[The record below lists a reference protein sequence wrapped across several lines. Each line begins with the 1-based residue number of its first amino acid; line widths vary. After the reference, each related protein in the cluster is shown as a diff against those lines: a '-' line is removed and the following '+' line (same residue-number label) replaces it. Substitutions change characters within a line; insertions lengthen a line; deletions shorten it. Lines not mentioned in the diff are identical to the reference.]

1 MVEQNTLPTSANEQA
16 TNKPVVIRCGD
27 FSGAFSRFQVACYG
41 DLKLAGFSAEV
52 SHKVAF
58 DYGSDIGNA
67 IRNAT
72 DDGLAS
78 KIGKAKKDGESRIT
92 ISGGGTTKTSRA
104 MSLYRLV
111 QQVDSLFREGL
122 INSRRID
129 GKDMLSDNL
138 SDYVADCETW
148 ASEREFAK

>member
-1 MVEQNTLPTSANEQA
+1 MNETNTLPTSEQA

-27 FSGAFSRFQVACYG
+27 FSGAFSRFQVACFG
-41 DLKLAGFSAEV
+41 DLRLAGFTPAV

-122 INSRRID
+122 IASR
-129 GKDMLSDNL
+129 KLTTEQLAENL
-138 SDYVADCETW
+138 QEYIEDCETW

>member
-1 MVEQNTLPTSANEQA
+1 MNETNTLPTSANEQ
-16 TNKPVVIRCGD
+16 TKPVVIRCGD
-27 FSGAFSRFQVACYG
+27 FSGAFSRFQVACFG
-41 DLKLAGFSAEV
+41 DLRLAGFSAEV

-92 ISGGGTTKTSRA
+92 INGGGTTKTSR
-104 MSLYRLV
+104 L
-111 QQVDSLFREGL
+111 
-122 INSRRID
+122 
-129 GKDMLSDNL
+129 LS
-138 SDYVADCETW
+138 
-148 ASEREFAK
+148 

>member
-1 MVEQNTLPTSANEQA
+1 MNETNTLPTSATEQA
-16 TNKPVVIRCGD
+16 KPVVIRCGD
-27 FSGAFSRFQVACYG
+27 FSGAFSRFQVACFG
-41 DLKLAGFSAEV
+41 DLRLAGFSAEV

-122 INSRRID
+122 INSR
-129 GKDMLSDNL
+129 KLTTEQLAENL
-138 SDYVADCETW
+138 QEYIEDCETW

>member
-1 MVEQNTLPTSANEQA
+1 MNETNTLPTSANEQA
-16 TNKPVVIRCGD
+16 KPVVIRCGD
-27 FSGAFSRFQVACYG
+27 FSGAFSRFQVACFG
-41 DLKLAGFSAEV
+41 DLRLAGFSAEV

-104 MSLYRLV
+104 MSVYRTV
-111 QQVDSLFREGL
+111 QQVDGLFREGL
-122 INSRRID
+122 IASR
-129 GKDMLSDNL
+129 KLTTEQLAENL
-138 SDYVADCETW
+138 QEYIEDCETW

>member
-1 MVEQNTLPTSANEQA
+1 MNETNTLPTSANEQA

-67 IRNAT
+67 IRNAS

-78 KIGKAKKDGESRIT
+78 KIGKAKRMANRVSQSVVAGQRKRPAQCQCIVRFSKLT
-92 ISGGGTTKTSRA
+92 ACS
-104 MSLYRLV
+104 
-111 QQVDSLFREGL
+111 
-122 INSRRID
+122 
-129 GKDMLSDNL
+129 GKD
-138 SDYVADCETW
+138 
-148 ASEREFAK
+148 